1 MISIYVHKYLRLA
14 FGREPSKSES
24 ISGNDSIKPHQTRM
38 RRNSFSVFSG
48 VRKMCRDLETF
59 PGLNE
64 KAMAKAALAISRV
77 WGFCRHESSERGPDI
92 YLISLMKLNDF
103 CWRVAHFHFCI
114 ELYIVYSPDHK
125 HLNFSFIYLLCVGGD
140 CWWCVYTTAY
150 VCRSEV
156 SSHFLPCGFWGL
168 NSGH

>member
-1 MISIYVHKYLRLA
+1 MFINIWGWLSGESLPNLRVLVAMIPLSPTRHAWGETA
-14 FGREPSKSES
+14 FLCS
-24 ISGNDSIKPHQTRM
+24 
-38 RRNSFSVFSG
+38 FSG
-48 VRKMCRDLETF
+48 VRKMCRDLETS

-125 HLNFSFIYLLCVGGD
+125 HLIFTFIYLLCVWG

-168 NSGH
+168 NSGHQAS